1 MIWQVL
7 VFSDNILPKE
17 MKSIWKDLG
26 SNSGPPAWQIS
37 TETNRPWLLRW
48 HSFSTDDTIVLLA
61 AERQSWLFKNV
72 RLLFPEALVSFD
84 NVWLKQA

>member
-37 TETNRPWLLRW
+37 TGTNRPWLLRW
-48 HSFSTDDTIVLLA
+48 QSLYTDDINCSTDCLQSILA
-61 AERQSWLFKNV
+61 I
-72 RLLFPEALVSFD
+72 
-84 NVWLKQA
+84 